1 MPSWLRYT
9 AAAAIALTA
18 ATAIMASGPV
28 PDRQRH
34 PDFATGTRRPNRPTI
49 APTIPGADR
58 GQRDKVFLEHADTLR
73 FSENDRRD
81 PVTGLIPDQ
90 YQVLVGNVE
99 FRKGGMTMTCD
110 SAYFYEGTNSF
121 DAFSRVR
128 MEQGD
133 TLFVFCDEL
142 NYDGSDEIAVAVA
155 YNGRKVRLINRDVRL
170 ETEILNYD
178 MAQEVGYYTIGGVL
192 SDKQNRLTSR
202 EGEYFPS
209 TKQSYFYRDVVL
221 EPLDET
227 DPSRLYTDTLEY
239 NTGTHIAEIIDK
251 TLIIGRDGD
260 IVTTSGNYNTE
271 TGQANLYSRSTVK
284 MRRGNTLT
292 GDTIDYSRDSGIG
305 VAMGRVIVTDSARQ
319 SSIEGDYAFYDEIV
333 DSAFVTGHA
342 VAKEYSRGD
351 TLYLHGDTINAYTD
365 PVDSARITNA
375 FHRVRFY
382 RSDMQGICDSIS
394 FVDLDS
400 TLYMYRSP
408 IVWSAERQIFGN
420 AIELYLNDSTV
431 ERAHLPDFGFI
442 AEHIAEDCYNQLT
455 GKEITAWFDNSELS
469 RLLVDG
475 NLMMIMF
482 PMENDSTYNK
492 FAYIESTSMD
502 AYFKN
507 NTITT
512 GLIWPENKGT
522 VTPLYL
528 ARRSSYF
535 LEKFAWYDDLRPQAP
550 GDIFVIPERM
560 IELINAAPPVVRRK
574 REPRKKPGEEPDE
587 AGILE
592 GEEDSATLP
601 AGSGIVSPDGRTR
614 IVDEEQQGALGKEE
628 EETET
633 EAEEQ

>member
-1 MPSWLRYT
+1 MRHGSWLKLF
-9 AAAAIALTA
+9 AAAGVTLTA
-18 ATAIMASGPV
+18 ASAIMASGPV

-34 PDFATGTRRPNRPTI
+34 PDFATGTRRPNRPEI
-49 APTIPGADR
+49 APTIPHADR
-58 GQRDKVFLEHADTLR
+58 NQSDKVFLEHADTLR
-73 FSENDRRD
+73 FSENLMRD
-81 PVTGLIPDQ
+81 PTTGLPPDQ
-90 YQVLVGNVE
+90 YQVLVGNVA

-121 DAFSRVR
+121 DAFSRVK

-133 TLFVFCDEL
+133 TLFVYCDEL
-142 NYDGSDEIAVAVA
+142 NYNGEEEIAVAIA
-155 YNGRKVRLINRDVRL
+155 YHGRKVRLINRDVKL

-178 MAQEVGYYTIGGVL
+178 MAQEVGYYTIGGRL
-192 SDKQNRLTSR
+192 SDKQNVLTSR

-209 TKQSYFYRDVVL
+209 SKQSYFYRDVVL
-221 EPLDET
+221 EPLDEN

-239 NTGTHIAEIIDK
+239 NTDTHIAEIVDK

-271 TGQANLYSRSTVK
+271 TGKATLYSRSSVK

-292 GDTIDYSRDSGIG
+292 GDTIDYSRDTGIG
-305 VAMGRVIVTDSARQ
+305 IAMGDVVVTDSARQ
-319 SSIEGDYAFYDEIV
+319 SSISGDFAFYDENI

-365 PVDSARITNA
+365 PLDSARITNA
-375 FHRVRFY
+375 FHKVRFY
-382 RSDMQGICDSIS
+382 RSDMQGLCDSLS

-420 AIELYLNDSTV
+420 TIELLLNDSTI
-431 ERAHLPDFGFI
+431 ERALLPDFGFI

-455 GKEITAWFDNSELS
+455 GKKITAWFEDSELS
-469 RLLVDG
+469 RLEVEG
-475 NLMMIMF
+475 NLIMIMF

-492 FAYIESTSMD
+492 FAYIESTNMD

-507 NTITT
+507 NTLTS

-528 ARRSSYF
+528 AKRSSYF
-535 LEKFAWYDDLRPQAP
+535 LDQFAWFESLRPMAP
-550 GDIFVIPERM
+550 GDIFIIPDQM
-560 IELINAAPPVVRRK
+560 VQLINAAPKVKPRK
-574 REPRKKPGEEPDE
+574 RVAKKSTEALKEPDGEEPDGDNDSPEVPVAANADAE
-587 AGILE
+587 AVE
-592 GEEDSATLP
+592 PENEENSGGAEYDS
-601 AGSGIVSPDGRTR
+601 
-614 IVDEEQQGALGKEE
+614 
-628 EETET
+628 
-633 EAEEQ
+633 